1 MYSVI
6 LLYYPFI
13 NHRDEKVE
21 ETMFGFFTY
30 INVKLTIKALEESL
44 IRYVTYCTKGVTFAV
59 WQKCED
65 PNLAVAL
72 DELNTNVY
80 REENIK
86 RFVEKMMFD
95 MKKKR
100 GENVLVEKED
110 FKNLMMKW
118 NLSSCENIR
127 AMMTS
132 EF

>member
-1 MYSVI
+1 
-6 LLYYPFI
+6 
-13 NHRDEKVE
+13 
-21 ETMFGFFTY
+21 
-30 INVKLTIKALEESL
+30 
-44 IRYVTYCTKGVTFAV
+44 
-59 WQKCED
+59 
-65 PNLAVAL
+65 
-72 DELNTNVY
+72 
-80 REENIK
+80 
-86 RFVEKMMFD
+86 MMFD

>member
-1 MYSVI
+1 M
-6 LLYYPFI
+6 
-13 NHRDEKVE
+13 
-21 ETMFGFFTY
+21 
-30 INVKLTIKALEESL
+30 KLTIKALEESL

-86 RFVEKMMFD
+86 KFVEKMMFD